1 MLPYKTLKNE
11 YVKLYINSRES
22 ETVRYAFSDGELI
35 NLELYVSKKAALKSV
50 RIISKGKRGWLNC
63 SHEIDN
69 FEYDVF
75 SYTLKCSELGIGLH
89 YFYFELEAADGKY
102 YYLYSD
108 ISGYVSSVKNEDH
121 CFMFLIYDKN
131 YSTPS
136 WLKGTIMYQIFPDRF
151 AKGGKVPCRN
161 DVQMNNDWYDGI
173 PQYVDKPTDKLL
185 NNMFFGGTLYGIV
198 DKLDYLESLGVN
210 CIYLNPI
217 FKAYSNH
224 KYDTGDYMQV
234 DEMFGGDEALLQLVE
249 ECKKRDIHIILD
261 GVFNHTG
268 DNSLYFNKYGDYDSV
283 GAYQSKDSKYYKWYN
298 FMEWNDTYES
308 WWGIDILPRINCDE
322 PSYNEF
328 INGKDGVVRKYLNMG
343 VSGWRLDVVDE
354 LSDDFV
360 KNLRAAAKDENK
372 DAMIYGEVWEDAVTK
387 ISYGKLRE
395 YFWGKEIDSVMNYP
409 LKNAIIDYLLYSN
422 ADILYYSMQRL
433 YNHYP
438 KCSLD
443 VLMNILGT
451 HDTKRI
457 LTVLAGSPLDKAS
470 NREKS
475 VAKLTNEERSFAK
488 KRLTL
493 AVCILMTMP
502 GVPCIFYGDEAGMEG
517 YDDPFNRRPYPWGME
532 DKEIV
537 GCYRRFAAARLSSHV
552 YAEGDYRCLAHDGG
566 LFAFERFDD
575 TQSNITVTN
584 CGHTIRRFE
593 FEGTMASILTGT
605 VYDGY
610 IDIMPM
616 TCDILSNKSF

>member
-11 YVKLYINSRES
+11 YIKLFVNGRDS
-22 ETVRYAFSDGELI
+22 ETVRYAFPDNTIIELK
-35 NLELYVSKKAALKSV
+35 LYISKKAAVKSV
-50 RIISKGKRGWLNC
+50 KLIYRGKRGWTNC
-63 SHEIDN
+63 SHEIDDY
-69 FEYDVF
+69 EYDVY
-75 SYTLKCSELGIGLH
+75 STTLDSTQLGIGLH
-89 YFYFELEAADGKY
+89 YLYFELDTYNGKN

-108 ISGYVSSVKNEDH
+108 ISGYVSQTKNENH
-121 CFMFLIYDKN
+121 SFMFLIYDRN
-131 YSTPS
+131 FNTPD
-136 WLKGTIMYQIFPDRF
+136 WLKGNIMYQIFPDRF
-151 AKGGKVPCRN
+151 AKGGEVPVRDN
-161 DVQMNNDWYDGI
+161 AILNEDWYTGL
-173 PQYVDKPTDKLL
+173 PQYVKKPGDKLL
-185 NNMFFGGTLYGIV
+185 NNMFFGGTLYGII
-198 DKLDYLESLGVN
+198 DKLDYLESLGVS
-210 CIYLNPI
+210 CLYLNPI

-234 DEMFGGDEALLQLVE
+234 DEMFGGDDALSKLIA

-268 DNSLYFNKYGDYDSV
+268 DDSKYFNKYGNYSGL
-283 GAYQSKDSKYYKWYN
+283 GAYQSKKSKYYNWYK
-298 FMEWNDTYES
+298 FMNWNDTYES
-308 WWGIDILPRINCDE
+308 WWGIDILPRINCDD

-328 INGKDGVVRKYLNMG
+328 INGKKGVVRKYLNMG

-360 KNLRAAAKDENK
+360 KNLRSAAKSEYK

-395 YFWGKEIDSVMNYP
+395 YFWGREIDSVMNYP

-422 ADILYYSMQRL
+422 ADILYYAMQRL

-457 LTVLAGSPLDKAS
+457 LTVLAGSPMDGCSNDEKA
-470 NREKS
+470 
-475 VAKLTNEERSFAK
+475 VAKLTNEQRSFAK

-532 DKEIV
+532 DKEVV
-537 GCYRRFAAARLSSHV
+537 GCYRRFAAARLSSHI

-566 LFAFERFDD
+566 LFAFERFDEN
-575 TQSNITVTN
+575 QRNITITN
-584 CGHTIRRFE
+584 CGHTIKRFE
-593 FEGTMASILTGT
+593 FKGSLVSILTGT
-605 VYDGY
+605 IYEGY

-616 TCDILSNKSF
+616 TCDILSNRMF